1 MNKPATGHTHHRIA
15 VDRKGPPK
23 KLFDYLPKGRR
34 LILKDPRV
42 AGKFSVLIPVMT
54 NIVNDDSSIPKPVI
68 HVRNIQL
75 NP

>member
-1 MNKPATGHTHHRIA
+1 MNKPATGHTQHRIA

-54 NIVNDDSSIPKPVI
+54 NIVNDDSSLPKPVI